1 MTRIVS
7 ANNAT
12 EAAKYAVTA
21 VILADLDFSSGI
33 VRVHDGSGTLSFGG
47 NTYLGVG
54 TFASVDSI
62 DENVDFVARGIK
74 LTLSGVDSV
83 FVTPTMDEVYQNRN
97 VTLYFGFVDGSTGA
111 LIDTPETLW
120 EGRMNQMQIKIDKGS
135 AVIEMTC
142 EHRLRREPRIARFT
156 DSDQKQAYP
165 NDSFFDLL
173 PSIRGFVNRWGSRD
187 LVYSGGGVPVTMPP
201 VPGRIIRR
209 D

>member
-7 ANNAT
+7 ATNAT
-12 EAAKYAVTA
+12 EAAKFAVTA
-21 VILADLDFSSGI
+21 AILADLDFSSGM
-33 VRVHDGSGTLSFGG
+33 VRVHDGSGKLEFGG

-54 TFASVDSI
+54 HFAGVDTV
-62 DENVDFVARGIK
+62 DENVDFVARGIR
-74 LTLSGVDSV
+74 LTLSGVDST
-83 FVTPTMDEVYQNRN
+83 FVTPTMDEVYQNRT
-97 VTLYFGFVDGSTGA
+97 VTLYFGFINTSTGA

-156 DSDQKQAYP
+156 DSDQKQDYP

-187 LVYSGGGVPVTMPP
+187 LVYSGGGVPTVIPP
-201 VPGRIIRR
+201 VPGNRLRR